1 MKVYK
6 EMASPDC
13 HLSPNVWNH
22 PPAVCALPCLTSSTL
37 EVSVPLCMSL
47 TAQASLNAQ
56 GCCHLD
62 VVFFKEAIMSGVYLL
77 V

>member
-1 MKVYK
+1 MCGTT
-6 EMASPDC
+6 P
-13 HLSPNVWNH
+13 LL
-22 PPAVCALPCLTSSTL
+22 CALPTMFDKLSTGGVCSTL
-37 EVSVPLCMSL
+37 SL